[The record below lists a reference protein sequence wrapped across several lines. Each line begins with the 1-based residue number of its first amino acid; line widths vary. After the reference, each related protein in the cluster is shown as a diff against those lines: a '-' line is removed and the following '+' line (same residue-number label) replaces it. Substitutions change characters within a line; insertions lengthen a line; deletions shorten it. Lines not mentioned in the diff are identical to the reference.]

1 MADLLLNLLTPPPPS
16 QKTLSIYTISTILSK
31 SLTLKNKNLA
41 TETKKN
47 QTRQFLENPI
57 DVKHLYNDDK
67 GRFYIQY
74 YKL

>member
-1 MADLLLNLLTPPPPS
+1 MADLLLNLLTPPPLS

-57 DVKHLYNDDK
+57 DDKHLYNDDK
-67 GRFYIQY
+67 GRLYIQF
-74 YKL
+74 YK